1 MKAFDTLHIKYVTVI
16 GKGSKSNT
24 VTVQDSRGVRYEI
37 NKINIRY
44 N

>member
-1 MKAFDTLHIKYVTVI
+1 MKAFDTLHIKVVTVV
-16 GKGSKSNT
+16 GPGTKSNT
-24 VTVQDSRGVRYEI
+24 VTVKDGNGARYEI